1 VKISFISREKQRL
14 RVSEII
20 MLTKIFG
27 SEGEEVAGGRRKLH
41 TEEFH
46 HSYFSPNIVRVIK
59 SGKIR

>member
-1 VKISFISREKQRL
+1 
-14 RVSEII
+14 

-27 SEGEEVAGGRRKLH
+27 SEGEDVAGGRRKLH

-46 HSYFSPNIVRVIK
+46 HSYFSPNIIRVIK